1 MGFATM
7 DPVNGTIPPSG
18 SSPTPQANASIPLL
32 PVTTV
37 DVGSE
42 LRLQLQ
48 NAQYQ
53 LQLANQESN
62 AQAKALLH
70 QANTTL
76 LELTRPLP
84 EIVQGKTAQLLL
96 LAGEVQIKLP
106 DALMQLAAKNGISQ
120 TALQQ
125 LAARPQGY
133 PLPMLTVS
141 QGEMRF
147 ANGTSIAFPPQLQ
160 LPAGEYVAKVVS
172 NSQGLQ
178 LQLSPINARLEVKLT
193 PVANLQ
199 TAAPAKESE
208 QLITKPE
215 VAQTYARLIKLLEQ
229 QPQSQ
234 VQQTQSKGESTPL
247 RETAIDL
254 KAGLSQTVASGSKL
268 PASALSQSTQTVDNA
283 QLQQPKNAPLPGT
296 DKFSNQVLQQAT
308 QANADKPVGT
318 SASNKVAGE
327 TAKAPELNFL
337 QRAFNKA
344 GAMPRAEAMT
354 LEVKHNLAAE
364 LLKQL
369 PALSPVPLSELTEP
383 SQLRSELLGLTGLQ
397 LTSQQTQSQPS
408 TQASAITTLFQLLLG
423 VRAGN
428 QNLSVPQR
436 LKQYLEGLQSR
447 SGLQTHQLTSLEK
460 SGTLDALQQMSQA
473 VALYQQANTDN
484 SGQCWYFMLPYYL
497 NQRNEQL
504 EGKFEHNNQDK
515 DADKDKAWQ
524 LQLKFN
530 LGMGSLLVKAQVKD
544 TKVDLQFIGSTQ
556 ALISRVSNFLPPLSQ
571 KLVQLGLT
579 PNELN
584 AHVAPVPA
592 TLLPGDHYLVQL
604 KA

>member
-1 MGFATM
+1 M

-178 LQLSPINARLEVKLT
+178 LQLSPINARLEVRLT

-199 TAAPAKESE
+199 PAAPTQESE

-234 VQQTQSKGESTPL
+234 AQQTQSKGESAPL
-247 RETAIDL
+247 RETAVDL

-447 SGLQTHQLTSLEK
+447 SGLQTHQLASLEK

-544 TKVDLQFIGSTQ
+544 SKVDLQFIGSTQ

>member
-1 MGFATM
+1 M

-172 NSQGLQ
+172 NNHGLQ

-199 TAAPAKESE
+199 PAAPTQESE

-234 VQQTQSKGESTPL
+234 AQQTQSKGESAPL
-247 RETAIDL
+247 RETAVGL

-268 PASALSQSTQTVDNA
+268 PASVLSQSTQTVDNA
-283 QLQQPKNAPLPGT
+283 PLQQPKNAPLPGT
-296 DKFSNQVLQQAT
+296 EKFSNQVLQQAT

-447 SGLQTHQLTSLEK
+447 SGLQTHQLASLEK

-544 TKVDLQFIGSTQ
+544 SKVDLQFIGSSQ

>member
-1 MGFATM
+1 M

-199 TAAPAKESE
+199 PAAPTQESE

-234 VQQTQSKGESTPL
+234 AQQTQSKGESAPL

-268 PASALSQSTQTVDNA
+268 PASVLSQSTQTVDNA
-283 QLQQPKNAPLPGT
+283 QLLQPKNAPLPGT
-296 DKFSNQVLQQAT
+296 EKFSNQALQQAT

-327 TAKAPELNFL
+327 TAKAPKLNFL

-397 LTSQQTQSQPS
+397 LTSQQTQSQPL

-447 SGLQTHQLTSLEK
+447 SGLQTHQLASLEK

-515 DADKDKAWQ
+515 DADKDKTWQ

-544 TKVDLQFIGSTQ
+544 SKVDLQFIGSTQ

>member
-1 MGFATM
+1 M
-7 DPVNGTIPPSG
+7 NGTIPPSG

-84 EIVQGKTAQLLL
+84 EIIQGKTAQLLL

-172 NSQGLQ
+172 NNQGLQ

-199 TAAPAKESE
+199 PAAPTQESE

-234 VQQTQSKGESTPL
+234 AQQTQSKGESAPL
-247 RETAIDL
+247 RETAVDL

-447 SGLQTHQLTSLEK
+447 SGLQTHQLASLEK

-515 DADKDKAWQ
+515 DADKDKTWQ

-544 TKVDLQFIGSTQ
+544 SKVDLQFIGSTQ

>member
-1 MGFATM
+1 M

-18 SSPTPQANASIPLL
+18 SSPTPQANASISLL

-106 DALMQLAAKNGISQ
+106 DALMLLAAKNGISQ

-172 NSQGLQ
+172 NNHGLQ

-199 TAAPAKESE
+199 PAAPTQESE

-234 VQQTQSKGESTPL
+234 AQQTQSKGESAPL
-247 RETAIDL
+247 RETAVDL

-544 TKVDLQFIGSTQ
+544 SKVDLQFIGSTQ

>member
-1 MGFATM
+1 M

-199 TAAPAKESE
+199 PAAPTQESE

-234 VQQTQSKGESTPL
+234 AQQTQSKGESAPL
-247 RETAIDL
+247 RETAVDL
-254 KAGLSQTVASGSKL
+254 KAGLSQTVANGSKL

-447 SGLQTHQLTSLEK
+447 SGLQTHQLASLEK

-515 DADKDKAWQ
+515 DADKDKTWQ

-544 TKVDLQFIGSTQ
+544 SKVDLQFIGSTQ

-579 PNELN
+579 PNKLN

>member
-1 MGFATM
+1 M

-106 DALMQLAAKNGISQ
+106 DALMQLAAQNGISQ

-199 TAAPAKESE
+199 PAAPTQENE

-234 VQQTQSKGESTPL
+234 AQQTQSKGESAPL
-247 RETAIDL
+247 RETAVDL

-268 PASALSQSTQTVDNA
+268 PASVLSQSTQTVDNA

-296 DKFSNQVLQQAT
+296 DKFSSQVLQQAA
-308 QANADKPVGT
+308 QANTDKPVGT

-397 LTSQQTQSQPS
+397 LTSQQTQSQPL

-447 SGLQTHQLTSLEK
+447 SGLQTHQLASLEK

-515 DADKDKAWQ
+515 DADKDKTWQ

-544 TKVDLQFIGSTQ
+544 SKVDLQFIGSTQ

>member
-1 MGFATM
+1 M

-96 LAGEVQIKLP
+96 LASEVQIKLP

-172 NSQGLQ
+172 NNHGLQ

-199 TAAPAKESE
+199 PAAPTQESE

-234 VQQTQSKGESTPL
+234 AQQTQSKGESAPL
-247 RETAIDL
+247 RETAVDL

-268 PASALSQSTQTVDNA
+268 PASVLSQSTQTVDNA

-296 DKFSNQVLQQAT
+296 DKFSSQVLQQAA
-308 QANADKPVGT
+308 QANTDKPVGT

-447 SGLQTHQLTSLEK
+447 SGLQTHQLASLEK

-515 DADKDKAWQ
+515 DADKDKTWQ

-544 TKVDLQFIGSTQ
+544 SKVDLQFIGSTQ

-579 PNELN
+579 PNKLN

>member
-1 MGFATM
+1 M

-199 TAAPAKESE
+199 PAAPTQESE

-234 VQQTQSKGESTPL
+234 AQQTQSKGESAPL
-247 RETAIDL
+247 RETAVDL

-397 LTSQQTQSQPS
+397 LTSQQTQSQPL

-447 SGLQTHQLTSLEK
+447 SGLQTHQLASLEK

-544 TKVDLQFIGSTQ
+544 SKVDLQFIGSTQ

>member
-1 MGFATM
+1 M

-172 NSQGLQ
+172 NNQGLQ

-199 TAAPAKESE
+199 PAAPTQESE

-234 VQQTQSKGESTPL
+234 AQQTQSKGESAPL
-247 RETAIDL
+247 RETAVDL

-296 DKFSNQVLQQAT
+296 EKFSNQVLQQAA

-447 SGLQTHQLTSLEK
+447 SGLQTHQLASLEK

-515 DADKDKAWQ
+515 DADKDKTWQ

>member
-1 MGFATM
+1 M

-84 EIVQGKTAQLLL
+84 EIIQGKTAQLLL

-172 NSQGLQ
+172 NNNGLQ

-199 TAAPAKESE
+199 PAAPTQESE

-234 VQQTQSKGESTPL
+234 AQQTQSKGESAPL
-247 RETAIDL
+247 RETAVDL

-296 DKFSNQVLQQAT
+296 EKISNQAHQQAT

-447 SGLQTHQLTSLEK
+447 SGLQTHQLASLEK

-544 TKVDLQFIGSTQ
+544 SKVDLQFIGSTQ

>member
-1 MGFATM
+1 M

-37 DVGSE
+37 DVGNE

-96 LAGEVQIKLP
+96 LASEVQIKLP

-199 TAAPAKESE
+199 PAAPTQGSE

-234 VQQTQSKGESTPL
+234 AQQTQSKGESAPL

-268 PASALSQSTQTVDNA
+268 PASVLSQSTQTVDNA

-296 DKFSNQVLQQAT
+296 DKFSNQALQQAA
-308 QANADKPVGT
+308 QANTDKPVGT

-447 SGLQTHQLTSLEK
+447 SGLQTHQLASLEK

-544 TKVDLQFIGSTQ
+544 SKVDLQFIGSTQ
-556 ALISRVSNFLPPLSQ
+556 TLISRVSNFLPPLSQ

>member
-1 MGFATM
+1 M

-96 LAGEVQIKLP
+96 LASEVQIKLP

-172 NSQGLQ
+172 NNHGLQ

-199 TAAPAKESE
+199 PAAPTQESE

-234 VQQTQSKGESTPL
+234 AQQTQSKGESAPL
-247 RETAIDL
+247 RETAVDL

-544 TKVDLQFIGSTQ
+544 SKVDLQFIGSTQ

>member
-1 MGFATM
+1 M
-7 DPVNGTIPPSG
+7 
-18 SSPTPQANASIPLL
+18 
-32 PVTTV
+32 
-37 DVGSE
+37 GSE

-84 EIVQGKTAQLLL
+84 EIVLGKTAQLLL

-106 DALMQLAAKNGISQ
+106 YALMQLAAKNGISQ

-172 NSQGLQ
+172 NNNGLQ

-199 TAAPAKESE
+199 PAAPTQENE

-234 VQQTQSKGESTPL
+234 AQQTQSKGESAPL
-247 RETAIDL
+247 RETAVDL

-268 PASALSQSTQTVDNA
+268 PASVLSQSTQTVDNA

-296 DKFSNQVLQQAT
+296 DKFSSQVLQQAA
-308 QANADKPVGT
+308 QANTDKPVGT

-397 LTSQQTQSQPS
+397 LTSQQTQSQPL

-447 SGLQTHQLTSLEK
+447 SGLQTHQLASLEK

-504 EGKFEHNNQDK
+504 EGKFEHNSQDK
-515 DADKDKAWQ
+515 DADKDKTWQ

-544 TKVDLQFIGSTQ
+544 SKVDLQFIGSTQ
-556 ALISRVSNFLPPLSQ
+556 ALISRVSNFLPPCRKSWFS
-571 KLVQLGLT
+571 
-579 PNELN
+579 
-584 AHVAPVPA
+584 
-592 TLLPGDHYLVQL
+592 
-604 KA
+604 

>member
-1 MGFATM
+1 M

-96 LAGEVQIKLP
+96 LASEVQIKLP

-199 TAAPAKESE
+199 PAAPTQESE

-234 VQQTQSKGESTPL
+234 AQQTQSKGESAPL
-247 RETAIDL
+247 RETAVDL

-268 PASALSQSTQTVDNA
+268 PASVLSQSTQTVDNA

-296 DKFSNQVLQQAT
+296 DKFSSQVLQQAA
-308 QANADKPVGT
+308 QANTDKPVGT

-447 SGLQTHQLTSLEK
+447 SGLQTHQLASLEK

-544 TKVDLQFIGSTQ
+544 SKVDLQFIGSTQ

>member
-1 MGFATM
+1 M

-199 TAAPAKESE
+199 PAAPTQESE

-234 VQQTQSKGESTPL
+234 AQQTQSKGESAPL
-247 RETAIDL
+247 RETAVDL

-268 PASALSQSTQTVDNA
+268 PASVLSQSTQTVDNA

-296 DKFSNQVLQQAT
+296 DKFSSQVLQQAA
-308 QANADKPVGT
+308 QANTDKPVGT

-447 SGLQTHQLTSLEK
+447 SGLQTHQLASLEK

-544 TKVDLQFIGSTQ
+544 SKVDLQFIGSTQ

>member
-1 MGFATM
+1 M
-7 DPVNGTIPPSG
+7 
-18 SSPTPQANASIPLL
+18 
-32 PVTTV
+32 
-37 DVGSE
+37 GSE

-199 TAAPAKESE
+199 PAAPTQESE

-234 VQQTQSKGESTPL
+234 AQQTQSKGESAPL

-268 PASALSQSTQTVDNA
+268 PASVLSQSTQTVDNA
-283 QLQQPKNAPLPGT
+283 QLLQPKNTPLPGT
-296 DKFSNQVLQQAT
+296 EKFSNQALQQAT

-408 TQASAITTLFQLLLG
+408 TQANAITTLFQLLLG

-447 SGLQTHQLTSLEK
+447 SGLQTHQLASLEK

>member
-1 MGFATM
+1 M

-37 DVGSE
+37 DVGNE

-172 NSQGLQ
+172 NNQGLQ

-199 TAAPAKESE
+199 PAAPTQESE

-234 VQQTQSKGESTPL
+234 AQQTQSKGESAPL
-247 RETAIDL
+247 RETAVDL

-268 PASALSQSTQTVDNA
+268 PASVLSQSTQTVDNA

-296 DKFSNQVLQQAT
+296 DKFSSQVLQQAT

-447 SGLQTHQLTSLEK
+447 SGLQTHQLASLEK

-544 TKVDLQFIGSTQ
+544 SKVDLQFIGSTQ

>member
-1 MGFATM
+1 M

-96 LAGEVQIKLP
+96 LASEVQIKLP

-172 NSQGLQ
+172 NNHGLQ

-199 TAAPAKESE
+199 PAAPTQESE

-234 VQQTQSKGESTPL
+234 AQQTQSKGESAPL
-247 RETAIDL
+247 RETAVDL

-268 PASALSQSTQTVDNA
+268 PASVLSQSTQTVDNG

-296 DKFSNQVLQQAT
+296 DKFSSQVLQQAA
-308 QANADKPVGT
+308 QANTDKPVGT

-397 LTSQQTQSQPS
+397 LTSQQTQSQPL

-447 SGLQTHQLTSLEK
+447 SGLQTHQLASLEK

-515 DADKDKAWQ
+515 DADKDKTWQ

-544 TKVDLQFIGSTQ
+544 SKVDLQFIGSTQ

-579 PNELN
+579 PNKLN

>member
-1 MGFATM
+1 M
-7 DPVNGTIPPSG
+7 
-18 SSPTPQANASIPLL
+18 
-32 PVTTV
+32 
-37 DVGSE
+37 GSE

-199 TAAPAKESE
+199 PAAPTQESE

-234 VQQTQSKGESTPL
+234 AQQTQSKGESAPL
-247 RETAIDL
+247 RETAVDL

-268 PASALSQSTQTVDNA
+268 PASVLSQSTQTVDNA

-296 DKFSNQVLQQAT
+296 DKFSNQVLQQAA

-447 SGLQTHQLTSLEK
+447 SGLQTHQLASLEK

-544 TKVDLQFIGSTQ
+544 SKVDLQFIGSTQ

>member
-1 MGFATM
+1 M
-7 DPVNGTIPPSG
+7 
-18 SSPTPQANASIPLL
+18 
-32 PVTTV
+32 
-37 DVGSE
+37 GSE

-84 EIVQGKTAQLLL
+84 EIIQGKTAQLLL

-172 NSQGLQ
+172 NNHGLL

-199 TAAPAKESE
+199 PAAPTQESE

-234 VQQTQSKGESTPL
+234 AQQTQSKGESAPL
-247 RETAIDL
+247 RETAVDL

-268 PASALSQSTQTVDNA
+268 PASVLSQSTQTVDNA

-447 SGLQTHQLTSLEK
+447 SGLQTHQLASLEK

-515 DADKDKAWQ
+515 DADKDKTWQ

-544 TKVDLQFIGSTQ
+544 SKVDLQFIGSTQ

-579 PNELN
+579 PNKLN

>member
-1 MGFATM
+1 M

-84 EIVQGKTAQLLL
+84 EIIQGKTAQLLL

-172 NSQGLQ
+172 NNHGLL

-199 TAAPAKESE
+199 PAAPTQESE

-234 VQQTQSKGESTPL
+234 AQQTQSKGESAPL
-247 RETAIDL
+247 RETAVDL

-268 PASALSQSTQTVDNA
+268 PASVLSQSTQTVDNA

-447 SGLQTHQLTSLEK
+447 SGLQTHQLASLEK

-515 DADKDKAWQ
+515 DADKDKTWQ

-544 TKVDLQFIGSTQ
+544 SKVDLQFIGSTQ

-579 PNELN
+579 PNKLN

>member
-1 MGFATM
+1 M

-199 TAAPAKESE
+199 PAAPTQESE

-234 VQQTQSKGESTPL
+234 AQQTQSKGESAPL
-247 RETAIDL
+247 RETAVDL

-268 PASALSQSTQTVDNA
+268 PASVLSQSTQTVDNA

-296 DKFSNQVLQQAT
+296 DKFSNQALQQAT

-318 SASNKVAGE
+318 SASNKVVGE

-447 SGLQTHQLTSLEK
+447 SGLQTHQLASLEK

-544 TKVDLQFIGSTQ
+544 SKVDLQFIGSTQ

>member
-1 MGFATM
+1 M
-7 DPVNGTIPPSG
+7 
-18 SSPTPQANASIPLL
+18 
-32 PVTTV
+32 
-37 DVGSE
+37 GSE

-96 LAGEVQIKLP
+96 LASEVQIKLP

-172 NSQGLQ
+172 NNHGLQ

-199 TAAPAKESE
+199 PAAPTQESE

-229 QPQSQ
+229 QPQS
-234 VQQTQSKGESTPL
+234 KGESAPL
-247 RETAIDL
+247 RETAVDL

-268 PASALSQSTQTVDNA
+268 PASVLSQSTQTFDNA

-296 DKFSNQVLQQAT
+296 DKFSNQALQQAT
-308 QANADKPVGT
+308 QANTDKPVGT

-447 SGLQTHQLTSLEK
+447 SGLQTHQLASLEK

-544 TKVDLQFIGSTQ
+544 SKVDLQFIGSTQ

>member
-1 MGFATM
+1 M

-84 EIVQGKTAQLLL
+84 EIIQGKTAQLLL

-172 NSQGLQ
+172 NNNGLQ

-199 TAAPAKESE
+199 PAAPTQESE

-234 VQQTQSKGESTPL
+234 AQQTQSKGESAPL
-247 RETAIDL
+247 RETAVDL

-447 SGLQTHQLTSLEK
+447 SGLQTHQLASLEK

-515 DADKDKAWQ
+515 DADKDKTWQ

-556 ALISRVSNFLPPLSQ
+556 ALISRVSNFLSPLSQ

>member
-1 MGFATM
+1 M

-199 TAAPAKESE
+199 PAAPTQESE

-234 VQQTQSKGESTPL
+234 AQQTQSKGESAPL
-247 RETAIDL
+247 RETAVDL

-515 DADKDKAWQ
+515 DADKDKTWQ

-544 TKVDLQFIGSTQ
+544 SKVDLQFIGSTQ

>member
-1 MGFATM
+1 M

-172 NSQGLQ
+172 NNNGLQ

-199 TAAPAKESE
+199 PATPTQESE

-234 VQQTQSKGESTPL
+234 AQQTQSKGESAPL
-247 RETAIDL
+247 RETAVDL

>member
-1 MGFATM
+1 M

-37 DVGSE
+37 NVGSE

-172 NSQGLQ
+172 NNQGLQ

-199 TAAPAKESE
+199 PAAPTQESE

-234 VQQTQSKGESTPL
+234 AQQTQSKGESAPL
-247 RETAIDL
+247 RETAVDL

-268 PASALSQSTQTVDNA
+268 PASVLSQSTQTVDNA

-296 DKFSNQVLQQAT
+296 EKFSNQALQQAT

-369 PALSPVPLSELTEP
+369 PALSPVLLSELTEP

-397 LTSQQTQSQPS
+397 LTSQQTQSQPL

-447 SGLQTHQLTSLEK
+447 SGLQTHQLASLEK

-515 DADKDKAWQ
+515 DADKDKTWQ

-544 TKVDLQFIGSTQ
+544 TEVDLQFIGSTQ

>member
-1 MGFATM
+1 M

-96 LAGEVQIKLP
+96 LASEVQIKLP

-172 NSQGLQ
+172 NNHGLQ

-199 TAAPAKESE
+199 PAAPTQESE

-234 VQQTQSKGESTPL
+234 AQQTQSKGESAPL
-247 RETAIDL
+247 RETAVDL

-268 PASALSQSTQTVDNA
+268 PASVLSQSTQTVDNA

-308 QANADKPVGT
+308 QANEDKPVGT

-447 SGLQTHQLTSLEK
+447 SGLQTHQLASLEK

-544 TKVDLQFIGSTQ
+544 SKVDLQFIGSTQ

>member
-1 MGFATM
+1 M

-199 TAAPAKESE
+199 PAAPTQESE

-234 VQQTQSKGESTPL
+234 AQQTQSKGESAPL

-268 PASALSQSTQTVDNA
+268 PASVLSQSTQTVDNA
-283 QLQQPKNAPLPGT
+283 QLLQPKNAPLPGT
-296 DKFSNQVLQQAT
+296 EKFSNQALQQAT

-447 SGLQTHQLTSLEK
+447 SGLQTHQLASLEK

>member
-1 MGFATM
+1 M

-106 DALMQLAAKNGISQ
+106 DALMLLAAKNGISQ

-172 NSQGLQ
+172 NNNGLQ

-199 TAAPAKESE
+199 PAAPTQESE

-234 VQQTQSKGESTPL
+234 AQQTQSKGESAPL
-247 RETAIDL
+247 RETAVDL

-530 LGMGSLLVKAQVKD
+530 LGMGSLLVKAQMKD
-544 TKVDLQFIGSTQ
+544 SKVDLQFIGSTQ

>member
-1 MGFATM
+1 M
-7 DPVNGTIPPSG
+7 DPVNGTIPPLG

-172 NSQGLQ
+172 NNHGLQ

-199 TAAPAKESE
+199 PAAPTQESE

-234 VQQTQSKGESTPL
+234 AQQTQSKGESAPL
-247 RETAIDL
+247 RETAVDL

-268 PASALSQSTQTVDNA
+268 PASVLSQSIQTVDNA

-296 DKFSNQVLQQAT
+296 DKFSSQVLQQAA
-308 QANADKPVGT
+308 QANTDKPVGT

-397 LTSQQTQSQPS
+397 LTSQQTQSQPL

-447 SGLQTHQLTSLEK
+447 SGLQTHQLASLEK

-544 TKVDLQFIGSTQ
+544 SKVDLQFIGSTQ

>member
-1 MGFATM
+1 M

-172 NSQGLQ
+172 NNQGLQ

-199 TAAPAKESE
+199 PAAPTQESE

-234 VQQTQSKGESTPL
+234 AQQTQSKGESAPL
-247 RETAIDL
+247 RETAVGL

-268 PASALSQSTQTVDNA
+268 PASVLSQSTQTVDNA

-296 DKFSNQVLQQAT
+296 EKFSNQALQQAT

-397 LTSQQTQSQPS
+397 LTSQQTQSQPL

-447 SGLQTHQLTSLEK
+447 SGLQTHQLASLEK

>member
-1 MGFATM
+1 M

-62 AQAKALLH
+62 AQAKSLLH

-172 NSQGLQ
+172 NNQGLQ

-199 TAAPAKESE
+199 PAAPTQESE

-234 VQQTQSKGESTPL
+234 AQQTQSKGESAPL
-247 RETAIDL
+247 RETAVGL

-268 PASALSQSTQTVDNA
+268 PASVLSQSTQTVDNA

-296 DKFSNQVLQQAT
+296 EKFSNQALQQAT

-397 LTSQQTQSQPS
+397 LTSQQTQSQPL

-447 SGLQTHQLTSLEK
+447 SGLQTHQLASLEK

>member
-1 MGFATM
+1 M

-37 DVGSE
+37 NVGSE

-172 NSQGLQ
+172 NNQGLQ

-199 TAAPAKESE
+199 PAAPTQESE

-234 VQQTQSKGESTPL
+234 AQQTQSKGESAPL
-247 RETAIDL
+247 RETAVDL

-268 PASALSQSTQTVDNA
+268 PASVLSQSTQTVDNA

-296 DKFSNQVLQQAT
+296 EKFSNQALQQAT

-397 LTSQQTQSQPS
+397 LTSQQTQSQPL

-447 SGLQTHQLTSLEK
+447 SGLQTHQLASLEK

-515 DADKDKAWQ
+515 DADKDKTWQ

>member
-1 MGFATM
+1 M

-84 EIVQGKTAQLLL
+84 EIIQGKTAQLLL

-172 NSQGLQ
+172 NNNGLQ

-199 TAAPAKESE
+199 PAAPTQESE

-234 VQQTQSKGESTPL
+234 AQQTQSKGESAPL
-247 RETAIDL
+247 RETAVDL

-544 TKVDLQFIGSTQ
+544 SKVDLQFIGSTQ

>member
-1 MGFATM
+1 M

-199 TAAPAKESE
+199 PAAPTQESE

-234 VQQTQSKGESTPL
+234 AQQTQSKGESAPL

-268 PASALSQSTQTVDNA
+268 PASVLSQSTQTVDNA
-283 QLQQPKNAPLPGT
+283 QLLQPKNAPLPGT
-296 DKFSNQVLQQAT
+296 EKFSNQALQQAT

-327 TAKAPELNFL
+327 TAKAPKLNFL

-397 LTSQQTQSQPS
+397 LTSQQTQSQPL

-447 SGLQTHQLTSLEK
+447 SGLQTHQLASLEK

-556 ALISRVSNFLPPLSQ
+556 VLISRVSNFLPPLSQ

>member
-1 MGFATM
+1 M

-96 LAGEVQIKLP
+96 LASEVQIKLP

-172 NSQGLQ
+172 NNHGLQ

-199 TAAPAKESE
+199 PAAPTQESE

-229 QPQSQ
+229 QPQS
-234 VQQTQSKGESTPL
+234 KGESAPL
-247 RETAIDL
+247 RETAVDL

-268 PASALSQSTQTVDNA
+268 PASVLSQSTQTFDNA

-296 DKFSNQVLQQAT
+296 DKFSNQALQQAT
-308 QANADKPVGT
+308 QANTDKPVGT

-447 SGLQTHQLTSLEK
+447 SGLQTHQLASLEK
-460 SGTLDALQQMSQA
+460 SGTLDALQQMSQLSPYTSKPIQTIVVNA
-473 VALYQQANTDN
+473 GISCCPTISTKETNSWKANSNTTIRIRTQTKTRPGSCN
-484 SGQCWYFMLPYYL
+484 SSLIW
-497 NQRNEQL
+497 
-504 EGKFEHNNQDK
+504 
-515 DADKDKAWQ
+515 AWAPC
-524 LQLKFN
+524 
-530 LGMGSLLVKAQVKD
+530 S
-544 TKVDLQFIGSTQ
+544 
-556 ALISRVSNFLPPLSQ
+556 SRRR
-571 KLVQLGLT
+571 
-579 PNELN
+579 
-584 AHVAPVPA
+584 
-592 TLLPGDHYLVQL
+592 
-604 KA
+604 

>member
-1 MGFATM
+1 M

-178 LQLSPINARLEVKLT
+178 LQLSPINARLEVRLT

-199 TAAPAKESE
+199 PAAPTQESE

-234 VQQTQSKGESTPL
+234 AQQTQSKGESAPL
-247 RETAIDL
+247 RETAVDL

-447 SGLQTHQLTSLEK
+447 SGLQTHQLASLEK

-515 DADKDKAWQ
+515 DADKDKTWQ

-544 TKVDLQFIGSTQ
+544 SKVDLQFIGSTQ

-579 PNELN
+579 PNKLN